1 MKIVACV
8 KQVPDT
14 VEIKIDKKTGTLI
27 RDNVPTILNPF
38 DAYAVEEGLLIKEEC
53 GGEVNVI
60 TMGPAQ
66 AVDVL
71 YESYSMGVDNAG
83 LICDKAFRGSDTYT
97 TAHILAAAIQKI
109 GNVDIILC
117 GKQAIDGDTAQ
128 VGPEI
133 AEILGIPHVAYVKK
147 IRKVSKDSV
156 VCERM
161 IETGLEVIEVK
172 LPAMLTVLKDI
183 NVPRLPSFKLK
194 RRAKEKPIPTWG
206 IEDLGIKEE
215 AVGLQGSPTMVLR
228 TFTPEAKGSCRMLN
242 GSAEEQIGEL
252 LNVIESLD

>member
-71 YESYSMGVDNAG
+71 YEAYSMGVDNAVH
-83 LICDKAFRGSDTYT
+83 ICDKAFRGSDTYT

-109 GNVDIILC
+109 
-117 GKQAIDGDTAQ
+117 
-128 VGPEI
+128 
-133 AEILGIPHVAYVKK
+133 
-147 IRKVSKDSV
+147 
-156 VCERM
+156 
-161 IETGLEVIEVK
+161 
-172 LPAMLTVLKDI
+172 
-183 NVPRLPSFKLK
+183 
-194 RRAKEKPIPTWG
+194 
-206 IEDLGIKEE
+206 
-215 AVGLQGSPTMVLR
+215 
-228 TFTPEAKGSCRMLN
+228 
-242 GSAEEQIGEL
+242 
-252 LNVIESLD
+252 